1 MFNKL
6 ETPMDNNINVENGH
20 LSAFCAIL
28 LGITTW
34 LTPQNVEY
42 GLKILVAVG
51 SIVTAV
57 MAVRYYYFATLE
69 KKKNLNDKG
78 SSKKLLE

>member
-6 ETPMDNNINVENGH
+6 ETPMDNNINVENGNV
-20 LSAFCAIL
+20 SAFFAII

-42 GLKILVAVG
+42 GLKILVAIG
-51 SIVTAV
+51 SIVTAI

-69 KKKNLNDKG
+69 KKKSLNE
-78 SSKKLLE
+78 KKRNK